1 MYNIY
6 NAGIALFDNGEV
18 GYLWAELKDQ
28 SYETMM
34 KLGRGNVSRIG
45 ANALIYRPK
54 GGHGL
59 LIRLGL

>member
-1 MYNIY
+1 MYNVW

-18 GYLWAELKDQ
+18 GYIFAKLKDQ

-34 KLGRGNVSRIG
+34 KLGRGNVSKIG
-45 ANALIYRPK
+45 TNALIYHPK

-59 LIRLGL
+59 LIRLIL